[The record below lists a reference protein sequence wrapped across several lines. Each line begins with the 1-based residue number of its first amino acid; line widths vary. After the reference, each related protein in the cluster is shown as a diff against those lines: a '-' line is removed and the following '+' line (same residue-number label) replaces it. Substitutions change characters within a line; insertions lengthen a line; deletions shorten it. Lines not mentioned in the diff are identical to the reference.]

1 MSLQLDILFQ
11 FWANEFCSYSLML
24 LSGEAT
30 NTSFMSLW
38 FNPTMVYHTPAKN
51 TNHYITGVVNTKDN
65 K

>member
-1 MSLQLDILFQ
+1 
-11 FWANEFCSYSLML
+11 ML

-38 FNPTMVYHTPAKN
+38 FNPTRLEAMVYHTPAKN